1 MIVAVWTA
9 LLVLGFIVFLAHGPA
24 AAAPSPNCGPFN
36 VSVTHG
42 GSVVI
47 DASMCDGPDDFGI
60 GLLKTPPSHGTV
72 TIDTIA
78 TQSVTYTHFGGSDT
92 ATSDSFVFDD
102 GLGND
107 VQVNVTIGAAPTI
120 TISPPTLPSATVAS
134 AYSETISASGGTAP
148 YTFAVTAGA
157 LPSGL
162 SLSSAGIL
170 TGTPTAGGTFNF
182 TVTAA
187 DAGSVSGAQAY
198 TLTVAPPAMTLPA
211 TALADGTVG
220 TAYSGSLNSATG
232 GPRPILMR

>member
-1 MIVAVWTA
+1 MHHTGLPHRATGRRMIVAVWTA

-92 ATSDSFVFDD
+92 ATS
-102 GLGND
+102 
-107 VQVNVTIGAAPTI
+107 
-120 TISPPTLPSATVAS
+120 
-134 AYSETISASGGTAP
+134 
-148 YTFAVTAGA
+148 
-157 LPSGL
+157 
-162 SLSSAGIL
+162 
-170 TGTPTAGGTFNF
+170 GTPM
-182 TVTAA
+182 
-187 DAGSVSGAQAY
+187 S
-198 TLTVAPPAMTLPA
+198 
-211 TALADGTVG
+211 LA
-220 TAYSGSLNSATG
+220 SL
-232 GPRPILMR
+232 M